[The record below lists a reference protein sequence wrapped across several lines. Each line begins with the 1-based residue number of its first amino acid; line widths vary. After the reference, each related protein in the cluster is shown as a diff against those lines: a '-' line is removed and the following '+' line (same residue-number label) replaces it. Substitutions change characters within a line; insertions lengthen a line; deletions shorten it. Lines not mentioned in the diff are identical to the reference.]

1 LALGQIQ
8 PIEPRQPSLLV
19 TCRTRTRWARVGAPS
34 RSLQDYAGQL
44 KPDGISP
51 WRLSTSEGGKQ
62 GRRRCSLVNLLFRLL
77 AGSCTGL
84 GRRSGLRRSKTQRM
98 VGKGGGGACG
108 FPHHGGGLGGRG
120 SRSSGEMAASQ
131 VFRAG
136 QDATRANV
144 IPFPRLNRTN
154 AHRTEWLT
162 GEVTR
167 RQKQPDDPVA
177 GHLHVAASC
186 ANREGVVRGCWR

>member
-1 LALGQIQ
+1 VFFS
-8 PIEPRQPSLLV
+8 ELV
-19 TCRTRTRWARVGAPS
+19 VPAAGGV
-34 RSLQDYAGQL
+34 LQ
-44 KPDGISP
+44 
-51 WRLSTSEGGKQ
+51 W
-62 GRRRCSLVNLLFRLL
+62 
-77 AGSCTGL
+77 
-84 GRRSGLRRSKTQRM
+84 
-98 VGKGGGGACG
+98 VGKKEWAQAQQNPKNGWQGGGACG

-144 IPFPRLNRTN
+144 VPFPRLNRTN
-154 AHRTEWLT
+154 AQRTEWLT